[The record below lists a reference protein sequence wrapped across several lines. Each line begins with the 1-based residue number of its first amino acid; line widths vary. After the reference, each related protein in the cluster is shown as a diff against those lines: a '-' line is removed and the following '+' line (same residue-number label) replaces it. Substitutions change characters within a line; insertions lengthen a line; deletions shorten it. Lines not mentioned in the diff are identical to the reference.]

1 MTADN
6 KHIVTNNIVR
16 IRQLFFSHVTFL
28 SSSEISVV
36 FSITSSHA
44 STNLPNRY
52 FLQEIFLI
60 SKYSSIF
67 HALLHSQS
75 HVPGF

>member
-44 STNLPNRY
+44 STNLPNRR

>member
-16 IRQLFFSHVTFL
+16 IRQLFFSHVT
-28 SSSEISVV
+28 V
-36 FSITSSHA
+36 TSSHA
-44 STNLPNRY
+44 STNLPNRH

>member
-6 KHIVTNNIVR
+6 KHIFTNNIVR

-44 STNLPNRY
+44 STNLPNRR

-60 SKYSSIF
+60 SKYWSIL
-67 HALLHSQS
+67 HAFLHSQS
-75 HVPGF
+75 HVLGF

>member
-6 KHIVTNNIVR
+6 KHIFTNNIVR

-44 STNLPNRY
+44 STNLPNRH